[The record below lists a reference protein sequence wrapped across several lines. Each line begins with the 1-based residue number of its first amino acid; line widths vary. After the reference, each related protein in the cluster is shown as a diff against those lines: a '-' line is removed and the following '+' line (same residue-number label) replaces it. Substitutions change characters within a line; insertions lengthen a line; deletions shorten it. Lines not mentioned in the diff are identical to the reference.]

1 MRNTGFRSN
10 ASSNSCDA
18 SVLKAPQELHNVDQ
32 IEFTLP
38 CGLPCV
44 VVTRPYGKS
53 FGAALML
60 RVGSRD
66 DPAGLPGLAHF
77 SEHLAFRGEN
87 LAIVEKLS
95 QDGAQMRA
103 YTGPSYTQFQF
114 AAHQEQ
120 LTEGLAFFANVVSST
135 DRTPETIRAEQPV
148 FRHELSESLQS
159 IRGRRNAAFQSFWR
173 SVTGDPNWR
182 IPAKK
187 YVTCIRRLNRDVVEP
202 FMRRYYVPANARL
215 AIVAPLSAEQLRQS
229 VEGTFADVESTQQ
242 GESSI
247 PSVTSRRMWGNFDGS
262 RYVWIKLVALT
273 TRSDATMRFAAA
285 LAANRLGVGPHS
297 ALFRRLRS
305 ERSLAYNVSGDDWP
319 DLDHTLVHCFASV
332 HYHSLSIAIGI
343 MLQEI
348 RRLAGGGVNREQ
360 YEAFRRQ
367 RICQHEMRME
377 YPREL
382 ACFLAYE
389 MLRPASE
396 RMHDSQAYLDHLEQ
410 LNIHDVNQAIAEL
423 LAPAN
428 RYLFIAGP
436 VGPLARFQIRRW
448 LMQ

>member
-1 MRNTGFRSN
+1 MQT
-10 ASSNSCDA
+10 D
-18 SVLKAPQELHNVDQ
+18 DQ
-32 IEFTLP
+32 LEFTLP
-38 CGLPCV
+38 CGLPCIA
-44 VVTRPYGKS
+44 VTRPYGKMV
-53 FGAALML
+53 GAALIL

-66 DPAGLPGLAHF
+66 DPARFPGLAHF

-87 LAIVEKLS
+87 LAIVEELS

-114 AAHQEQ
+114 AGHQEQ
-120 LTEGLAFFANVVSST
+120 LTEGLAFFANVVSPK
-135 DRTPETIRAEQPV
+135 DRTAETIRAEQPV

-159 IRGRRNAAFQSFWR
+159 SRGRRNAAFQSFWR

-182 IPAKK
+182 IPTKK
-187 YVTCIRRLNRDVVEP
+187 YVTGIRRLNRDAVEP

-215 AIVAPLSAEQLRQS
+215 AIVAPLSAERLRQA
-229 VEGTFADVESTQQ
+229 VDRTFADVEFTQH
-242 GESSI
+242 GDNSI
-247 PSVTSRRMWGNFDGS
+247 PSVTPRRMWVNFDGN

-285 LAANRLGVGPHS
+285 LAANCLGVGPHS

-319 DLDHTLVHCFASV
+319 DLDQTLVHCFASV

-348 RRLAGGGVNREQ
+348 RRLAGGGVSREQ
-360 YEAFRRQ
+360 FEAFRHQ
-367 RICQHEMRME
+367 RIRQHEMRME

-396 RMHDSQAYLDHLEQ
+396 RMHDTQAYLDHLEQ
-410 LNIHDVNQAIAEL
+410 LSVDDVNAAIAEL
-423 LAPAN
+423 LAPVN
-428 RYLFIAGP
+428 RYLFVAGP
-436 VGPLARFQIRRW
+436 VGPLARFRIRRW
-448 LMQ
+448 LLQ